1 MTELGSMKTEISW
14 NLGLTVAGFLTM
26 FAGGIWAFADAS
38 NNIKD
43 LIGRMDAFEAS
54 ATVRRAA
61 TDLRFGKIEDRLQPL
76 DNYQYRTTTIEAQ
89 VKAINE
95 RLDRGFD
102 VQRDSMEAL
111 RKSIGDIAL
120 QIGLLSQ
127 RLDGVVPRKAASAA
141 QAGNVARD

>member
-1 MTELGSMKTEISW
+1 
-14 NLGLTVAGFLTM
+14 
-26 FAGGIWAFADAS
+26 
-38 NNIKD
+38 
-43 LIGRMDAFEAS
+43 LIDRMDKFEAG

-61 TDLRFGKIEDRLQPL
+61 TDARFGKIEDRLQPL
-76 DNYQYRTTTIEAQ
+76 DNYQYRTTTVEAQ

-111 RKSIGDIAL
+111 RKSIGDVSL

-127 RLDGVVPRKAASAA
+127 RLDAVVPRKGA
-141 QAGNVARD
+141 NVELPSRIAKE